1 MRTGAAS
8 FKRWLGC
15 APNMVA
21 RVPPLQPEL
30 KRPRHRR
37 STELGSRLGR
47 IDRRSELTRG
57 SGPRTLRDFHY
68 LVIRIELKLPRR
80 IRHRFSIPSA
90 MEVWKTGLVVAL
102 LAQPN
107 GSRLSCGALKKE
119 SFHNLRAPSASS
131 AC

>member
-1 MRTGAAS
+1 
-8 FKRWLGC
+8 
-15 APNMVA
+15 MVA

-107 GSRLSCGALKKE
+107 GSRLSCGARSEEHTSELQSRE
-119 SFHNLRAPSASS
+119 NLVCRLL
-131 AC
+131 